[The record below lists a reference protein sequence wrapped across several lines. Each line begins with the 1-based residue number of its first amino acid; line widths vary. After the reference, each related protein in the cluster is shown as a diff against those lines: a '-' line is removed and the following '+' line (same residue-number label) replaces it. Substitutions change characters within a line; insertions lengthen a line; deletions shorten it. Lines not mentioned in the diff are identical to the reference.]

1 MSSEIIEAIEPI
13 KKEEEAMEKR
23 QSKNKNS

>member
-1 MSSEIIEAIEPI
+1 MSSETIEAIELI